1 MIPVTSGR
9 HLTYK
14 APEKK
19 KEAMGI
25 PNSSN
30 HNPLH
35 IFGLVFYVVGNVSCL
50 RSAIERKR
58 EDGYCKTGKRSAG

>member
-30 HNPLH
+30 HNRLP
-35 IFGLVFYVVGNVSCL
+35 IFMLVFYVVGNVSCF
-50 RSAIERKR
+50 RSVRK
-58 EDGYCKTGKRSAG
+58 EKRRWILQDW